1 VTGPSPSPEPR
12 VRLAG
17 EPASEARR
25 REQRRD
31 LKRALDGAMAF
42 VCERDDK
49 TLGLMAQRPG
59 AVREKLAAHLA
70 G

>member
-1 VTGPSPSPEPR
+1 
-12 VRLAG
+12 
-17 EPASEARR
+17 
-25 REQRRD
+25 
-31 LKRALDGAMAF
+31 MAF